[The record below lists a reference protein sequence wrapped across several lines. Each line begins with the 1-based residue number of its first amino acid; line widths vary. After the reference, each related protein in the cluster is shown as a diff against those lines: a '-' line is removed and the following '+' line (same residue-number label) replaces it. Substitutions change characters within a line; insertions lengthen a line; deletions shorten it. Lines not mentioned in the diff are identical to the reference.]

1 MATIIGIMVL
11 FFSGKSPEDVVR
23 EEGVLRLSF
32 AVVSVELSVEVL
44 REGWSAPPTKVTSTK
59 DEEGEC
65 DTFPLGTR
73 RGTDDGTFFPPTP
86 IVAASVV
93 AAAAVVDGND
103 DDDGD
108 GGGGDVTIAGEDGR
122 EGIDNAFT
130 PFTSCTAI
138 EVVVASG
145 VAEASIVVI
154 TIAPFGIF
162 GTFGTF
168 SFMVVG
174 RDEHARREYSGFNK
188 ISRSR

>member
-1 MATIIGIMVL
+1 MATIIDIMVL

-103 DDDGD
+103 DDGD

-154 TIAPFGIF
+154 GIL
-162 GTFGTF
+162 
-168 SFMVVG
+168 SFMAVG
-174 RDEHARREYSGFNK
+174 MDEHARREYSGFNK